1 MYRQQQPKVAN
12 SIPQWADK
20 VRCLLNIS
28 DGDPRKNERVWQF
41 GAADRKFPS
50 ASDLSEEDYLRLRVI
65 WYHWSN
71 INEFRHYMRD
81 NPVLQEDDE
90 TSTRYTGYVSREN
103 DELATK
109 IYDKL
114 SPLFRGYLDDI
125 RSNKDGTRPGSKCER
140 YFLTRYWQGLVM
152 TRLKGDDKQGEAGIS
167 RKPRQDVT
175 PVEDI
180 TAAVSRTTIA
190 SAPETPRKQLIPK
203 VLEVETPAVP
213 KYLPAIGG
221 MQNPATSDET
231 YVNTA
236 LLLLLQTLTLSM
248 SELGNSMDGRL
259 DLGDLE
265 WLADRLPLK
274 LYRHQPQSDWNT
286 QKPAELMEARVDG
299 YLCKRDYHPPDKD
312 GVALPRYNNL
322 PLAIVE
328 AKPCVRNA
336 AGSSIRWQESAEMA
350 CWVSSLDD
358 DFEHYGLLQ
367 SSTSGRKRRLMVSQN
382 RHEIY
387 LIIAEYGQPWKDY
400 IRTGRSSSQPMPRS
414 KEDAVDLAGSD
425 AFVKTA
431 AAAFPDEFET
441 MISDA
446 AEFIKT
452 PGGGVRQT
460 RARPLE
466 LLGPEDF
473 CIMQQWGPFLVNDRH
488 CMDLFLRRLIALQ
501 VQLLST
507 ATAMPAPQ
515 FDSEEAPQF
524 DSEESEEETSD

>member
-1 MYRQQQPKVAN
+1 
-12 SIPQWADK
+12 
-20 VRCLLNIS
+20 
-28 DGDPRKNERVWQF
+28 
-41 GAADRKFPS
+41 
-50 ASDLSEEDYLRLRVI
+50 
-65 WYHWSN
+65 
-71 INEFRHYMRD
+71 
-81 NPVLQEDDE
+81 
-90 TSTRYTGYVSREN
+90 
-103 DELATK
+103 
-109 IYDKL
+109 
-114 SPLFRGYLDDI
+114 
-125 RSNKDGTRPGSKCER
+125 
-140 YFLTRYWQGLVM
+140 
-152 TRLKGDDKQGEAGIS
+152 
-167 RKPRQDVT
+167 VT

-367 SSTSGRKRRLMVSQN
+367 SSTSGRKR
-382 RHEIY
+382 
-387 LIIAEYGQPWKDY
+387 
-400 IRTGRSSSQPMPRS
+400 
-414 KEDAVDLAGSD
+414 
-425 AFVKTA
+425 
-431 AAAFPDEFET
+431 
-441 MISDA
+441 
-446 AEFIKT
+446 
-452 PGGGVRQT
+452 
-460 RARPLE
+460 
-466 LLGPEDF
+466 
-473 CIMQQWGPFLVNDRH
+473 
-488 CMDLFLRRLIALQ
+488 
-501 VQLLST
+501 
-507 ATAMPAPQ
+507 
-515 FDSEEAPQF
+515 
-524 DSEESEEETSD
+524 